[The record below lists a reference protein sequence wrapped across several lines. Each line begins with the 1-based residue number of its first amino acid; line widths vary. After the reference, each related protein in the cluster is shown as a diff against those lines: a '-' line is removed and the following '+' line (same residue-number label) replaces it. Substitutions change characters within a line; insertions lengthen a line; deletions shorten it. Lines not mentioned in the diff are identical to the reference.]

1 LALLKGAGLD
11 ELPYPIVG
19 PLQAWF
25 TGLGVRTDTLFR
37 AELLANYELRSIDDI
52 AYKGVRNPSHSLS
65 TALAGIQWPILRV
78 TVPARALGISTHFAI
93 VAHELGHALFGRVN
107 WNLDPIADDLD
118 QLKSNV
124 ATRLGVA
131 GLDANSFKFLQEVFV
146 DWFQEIACDAFA
158 LLLTGPA
165 FFFSLGDF
173 FQLSLS
179 GYGISKTHPAS
190 DLRRRLIY
198 DKLIQGGDNSYASV
212 FNKWT
217 GAKLTDDFNSPLMR
231 RVPDSNT
238 VFNHTRS
245 TFGGKTVYSD
255 EQAHI
260 MAELHDFMP
269 VAAPVVFSC
278 VEDFLVTNAPM
289 EVYTAEKYNEDL
301 KTHLEPL
308 LLAIPP
314 IESGVNLDD
323 REPAGFASILNVGW
337 AVLLTKLDDLQVRVE
352 EDPLRAERL
361 EKLHGLLLKAV
372 ELSEARKAWG
382 NA

>member
-1 LALLKGAGLD
+1 VSLDRARLSVKFYLERLRSETAQLSAQDYPSAHPGPHKWLALIDGLLDTADRYLRSSQARRRSHEAKEALIRDAAELSSWAYRCLALLKGAGLD

-131 GLDANSFKFLQEVFV
+131 GLDANSFKFLQEIFV

-212 FNKWT
+212 FNK
-217 GAKLTDDFNSPLMR
+217 
-231 RVPDSNT
+231 
-238 VFNHTRS
+238 
-245 TFGGKTVYSD
+245 
-255 EQAHI
+255 
-260 MAELHDFMP
+260 
-269 VAAPVVFSC
+269 
-278 VEDFLVTNAPM
+278 
-289 EVYTAEKYNEDL
+289 
-301 KTHLEPL
+301 
-308 LLAIPP
+308 
-314 IESGVNLDD
+314 
-323 REPAGFASILNVGW
+323 
-337 AVLLTKLDDLQVRVE
+337 
-352 EDPLRAERL
+352 
-361 EKLHGLLLKAV
+361 
-372 ELSEARKAWG
+372 
-382 NA
+382 

>member
-1 LALLKGAGLD
+1 LKGAGLD

-25 TGLGVRTDTLFR
+25 TGLGVHTDTLFR
-37 AELLANYELRSIDDI
+37 AELLANYELLPIDDI
-52 AYKGVRNPSHSLS
+52 AYKGVRNPSRSLS
-65 TALAGIQWPILRV
+65 AALADIRWPILRV

-107 WNLDPIADDLD
+107 WNLTPIDRDLD
-118 QLKSNV
+118 ELKLNV
-124 ATRLGVA
+124 ANRFGVA
-131 GLDANSFKFLQEVFV
+131 SLDVDSFKLLQEIFLY
-146 DWFQEIACDAFA
+146 WFQEIACDAFA

-173 FQLSLS
+173 FQLSPS
-179 GYGISKTHPAS
+179 GYGISKTHPAP

-198 DKLIQGGDNSYASV
+198 DNLIQGGDNSYASV

-217 GAKLTDDFNSPLMR
+217 GSILTDDFNSPLMR
-231 RVPDSNT
+231 RVPDSDL
-238 VFNHTRS
+238 VFNHTS
-245 TFGGKTVYSD
+245 SLFGGKRIYSD
-255 EQAHI
+255 REAHV

-269 VAAPVVFSC
+269 VVAPVVFSC
-278 VEDFLVTNAPM
+278 IEDYLATNAPA
-289 EVYTAEKYNEDL
+289 EIYTTEKYNEDL
-301 KTHLEPL
+301 ETHLQPL

-314 IESGVNLDD
+314 IESGLQLDE
-323 REPAGFASILNVGW
+323 RRPAGFASILNVGW

-352 EDPLRAERL
+352 LDPLNAERL

-382 NA
+382 NV